1 LVGMLVAL
9 WSLLACATAP
19 GIVEEDA
26 DRSVLGGPFGP
37 QQPTNVQPWFLL
49 PPTGD
54 NAAPGPLELR
64 KYRLADRGGADV
76 PVSRTV
82 TPLASGTLVRLT
94 PKEALAPASEYR
106 VLAPGALLLTFE
118 TARRPDLLPP
128 TGGAVEAWAWDREVC
143 PTLTVTYSPVKDASP
158 LFWEVQASR
167 TDKINAPIRATGPV
181 TVTGDAESLQV
192 KGCEDG
198 SMRFPPSDLDL
209 QLRWVDIAGNA
220 GDWSP
225 PVRVTTSAA
234 RSDGAVPGA
243 TAYTP

>member
-1 LVGMLVAL
+1 MGGMLVAL
-9 WSLLACATAP
+9 WSLIACAPAP
-19 GIVEEDA
+19 VEEDVE
-26 DRSVLGGPFGP
+26 RSVLGGPFGP

-49 PPTGD
+49 PPSGD

-64 KYRLADRGGADV
+64 QYRLADRGGADV
-76 PVSRTV
+76 PVRRTV
-82 TPLASGTLVRLT
+82 TPLGSGTLLRLT
-94 PKEALAPASEYR
+94 PNTALTPGSEYR

-128 TGGAVEAWAWDREVC
+128 TGGVVEAWAWDREVC
-143 PTLTVTYSPVKDASP
+143 PTLTVTYSPVQDASP

-167 TDKINAPIRATGPV
+167 TDKITAPIRATGPMPAQA
-181 TVTGDAESLQV
+181 DAESLQV
-192 KGCEDG
+192 KGCGDG
-198 SMRFPPSDLDL
+198 TMRFPPSDLDL

-220 GDWSP
+220 GAWSP

-234 RSDGAVPGA
+234 RADGVVPGA